1 VRLYRIGPEQH
12 LSDLSGMG
20 ASYQDGARWNR
31 AGQPVIYM
39 AFSPAVAMLELAHYL
54 PNPRLVPKSYRL
66 ATFELPEGVQLDNIS
81 LADLPADWADFPH
94 PAAVQK
100 IGGDWLSS
108 TSNLVLSAP
117 SSAVAGGLE
126 SIAVLNPR
134 HIDIAKLALI
144 EVTSE
149 IYNPRAFTGV

>member
-1 VRLYRIGPEQH
+1 MRLYRIGPEQH

-39 AFSPAVAMLELAHYL
+39 SFSPAVAMLELANYL

-66 ATFELPEGVQLDNIS
+66 ATFELPEGVGLDKVS
-81 LADLPADWADFPH
+81 FADLPANWADFPH

-100 IGGDWLSS
+100 IGGDWLSAM
-108 TSNLVLSAP
+108 SNLVLSVP

-126 SIAVLNPR
+126 SIALLNPR
-134 HIDIAKLALI
+134 HTDIAKLSLTD
-144 EVTSE
+144 VTGE
-149 IYNPRAFTGV
+149 IYNPRAFIGV